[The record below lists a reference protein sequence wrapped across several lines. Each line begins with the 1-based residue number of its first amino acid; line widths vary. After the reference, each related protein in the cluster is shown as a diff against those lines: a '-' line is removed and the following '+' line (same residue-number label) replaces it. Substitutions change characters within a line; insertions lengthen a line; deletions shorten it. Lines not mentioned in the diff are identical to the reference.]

1 MRNDCPPQ
9 EFSTLSAR
17 QAEWPRDS
25 IPRIRL
31 PIISREKP
39 NLEISSW
46 SCPTAVLTA
55 SAESCSASCRNAAP
69 RRERLADD
77 SHREQLETG
86 CRTDGP
92 ALRRA
97 SRAGDNRLLRLGCPP
112 GETSFWNNGPRAERA
127 RPRGPP
133 DACLECSLPDP
144 RLFFPYVT

>member
-1 MRNDCPPQ
+1 MRNDCPPRA
-9 EFSTLSAR
+9 FSTPSAR

-25 IPRIRL
+25 IPQMRL
-31 PIISREKP
+31 PIISREKR

-77 SHREQLETG
+77 LPGEHLEMG
-86 CRTDGP
+86 RRIDGP

-112 GETSFWNNGPRAERA
+112 GETSFRSNDARAERA

-144 RLFFPYVT
+144 

>member
-1 MRNDCPPQ
+1 MRNDCPQQ
-9 EFSTLSAR
+9 EFLQRSAR
-17 QAEWPRDS
+17 QAEWPGDS
-25 IPRIRL
+25 ILRMRL
-31 PIISREKP
+31 PIISREKRSP
-39 NLEISSW
+39 EIWSW

-69 RRERLADD
+69 RQGRLADD
-77 SHREQLETG
+77 SPCEHLEMG
-86 CRTDGP
+86 RRIDGP

-112 GETSFWNNGPRAERA
+112 GETSFRSNDARAERA

-144 RLFFPYVT
+144 